1 MDNILSKI
9 NSQNVSVLDIF
20 EGIYQG
26 IITTGDDIFILKGEI
41 NENIFVG
48 YSKALNKEVE
58 IESNIM
64 KPILKGEDIRRYTQ
78 PQSKAFVI
86 YPHTKNLKNK
96 TVPIS
101 EEVMKYEY
109 PLAYEYLSNFKD
121 HLVNKK
127 IKYKMNATN
136 WYAMHRPREQEIL
149 DRDKII
155 TPQLQ
160 NYPHFALDKNSCYP
174 DAGGY
179 SLLIKNEYYHELMF
193 YYGILNSKLFWSF
206 IMSTSTVFNNNY
218 YYFKTAYI
226 KDFRFPDFV
235 EESTKMQVIDYVIDI
250 LNTKKIDSQK
260 STFEIESKIDRLV
273 YDMYELTEDEIKRV
287 EEM

>member
-1 MDNILSKI
+1 
-9 NSQNVSVLDIF
+9 
-20 EGIYQG
+20 
-26 IITTGDDIFILKGEI
+26 
-41 NENIFVG
+41 
-48 YSKALNKEVE
+48 
-58 IESNIM
+58 
-64 KPILKGEDIRRYTQ
+64 
-78 PQSKAFVI
+78 
-86 YPHTKNLKNK
+86 
-96 TVPIS
+96 
-101 EEVMKYEY
+101 MKYEY

-226 KDFRFPDFV
+226 KEFRFPDFV

>member
-1 MDNILSKI
+1 
-9 NSQNVSVLDIF
+9 
-20 EGIYQG
+20 
-26 IITTGDDIFILKGEI
+26 
-41 NENIFVG
+41 
-48 YSKALNKEVE
+48 
-58 IESNIM
+58 
-64 KPILKGEDIRRYTQ
+64 
-78 PQSKAFVI
+78 
-86 YPHTKNLKNK
+86 
-96 TVPIS
+96 
-101 EEVMKYEY
+101 
-109 PLAYEYLSNFKD
+109 
-121 HLVNKK
+121 
-127 IKYKMNATN
+127 
-136 WYAMHRPREQEIL
+136 
-149 DRDKII
+149 
-155 TPQLQ
+155 
-160 NYPHFALDKNSCYP
+160 
-174 DAGGY
+174 
-179 SLLIKNEYYHELMF
+179 MF